1 MAKTLDIIEQQ
12 LNIGDVKTISNGN
25 TIKYIEL
32 LFSPTTKVQF
42 ALSDDSKSMRLS
54 VSDNNLQ
61 MPELDCMVTKKT
73 LRDYIIGLK
82 TMYNGLDDDESEV

>member
-12 LNIGDVKTISNGN
+12 LNVGDVKTISNGN

-32 LFSPTTKVQF
+32 LFSPATKVQF
-42 ALSDDSKSMRLS
+42 APSDDNKSMRLS

-61 MPELDCMVTKKT
+61 MPELDCVITKVT

-82 TMYNGLDDDESEV
+82 NMYKQMLDDESEV

>member
-12 LNIGDVKTISNGN
+12 LNVGDIKTISNGD

-42 ALSDDSKSMRLS
+42 APTDDNTSLRLS

-61 MPELDCMVTKKT
+61 MPELDCVITKET
-73 LRDYIIGLK
+73 LRDYIISLK
-82 TMYNGLDDDESEV
+82 NMYNQMNDESED